1 MRSVLECVWYKGMD
15 MHGGMCMACGVQGAQ
30 EHNLLDVYCMGRRRA
45 LGTVELHR
53 QPRVQKAQRNA
64 VLTAVGLGQLQLV

>member
-1 MRSVLECVWYKGMD
+1 MD

-45 LGTVELHR
+45 LGAEELHR
-53 QPRVQKAQRNA
+53 QPRVQKAQRDA
-64 VLTAVGLGQLQLV
+64 VLTAVGLDQLQLV